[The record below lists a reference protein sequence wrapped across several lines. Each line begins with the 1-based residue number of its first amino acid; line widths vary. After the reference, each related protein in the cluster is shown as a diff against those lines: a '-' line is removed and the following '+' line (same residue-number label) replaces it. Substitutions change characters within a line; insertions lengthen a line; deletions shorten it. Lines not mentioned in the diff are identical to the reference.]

1 MSELNLGKYRLP
13 EELEEGSLFSGFR
26 VESVKQTETGVV
38 WIFSRSNH
46 ALVLSLPYDEFWD
59 LISSKVQGEYLMDEM
74 AGELHRQ
81 FREAALISTTQS
93 NDN

>member
-1 MSELNLGKYRLP
+1 VSLNLGKYQLP
-13 EELEEGSLFSGFR
+13 ATLNEGAMFSGFK

-38 WIFSRSNH
+38 WVFSRSNH
-46 ALVLSLPYDEFWD
+46 ALVLAMPYDEFWD

-81 FREAALISTTQS
+81 FRQASTLSTTQS
-93 NDN
+93 NGN